1 MVAHH
6 CLAEPWHVIP
16 KIGTRQ
22 QFSCSFQTQI
32 IAGTGSI
39 VTTLRKSSETF
50 ASRGPRTS
58 HLVQQWRLG
67 RRPSTT
73 TVKAK
78 LETNMNRPLDVSVS
92 PRIAGLARRYV
103 DQEAS
108 SVG

>member
-1 MVAHH
+1 MVAHR

-50 ASRGPRTS
+50 TSRGPRTS

-78 LETNMNRPLDVSVS
+78 LETNMNRSLDVSVS